1 MQDSMLRV
9 SGRADLRR
17 PYRFRSRLDWQ
28 TLLPEAVAA
37 TGEAVLEGDMNR
49 IEIRHTL
56 SRPFRVTSSGA
67 LQLDGA
73 EPRIALSGHWQA
85 LRWPLRGPADY
96 ASPRGEYRLDGT
108 LDAYTVRLDAPL
120 DVQGAPALQVHLQG
134 QGDRRQLAVETLRI
148 AALDGTLA
156 AHGNVA
162 WAPQF
167 SLGLA
172 IDAAA
177 LNPGVAWPA
186 WPGQLAGTTQ
196 LEVTGAGEQV
206 NVTLSAL
213 DLHGTLRDYPVLAR
227 GELHLNGG
235 VPGSTGLQLSSGDNR
250 LELSGRLDA
259 NTGLRYRLDATQLSA
274 VMPGLAGRLRADGAL
289 KGSLPQL
296 AGSVDLTASGLAY
309 QGNSVGR
316 LALQA
321 QLDPNKPQGSR
332 VNASA
337 EDIRLGAT
345 PIERLVLDGEGG
357 IERHRVQLDISAE
370 RGDVA
375 IGLHGGYHDAA
386 WTGVLEQATARL
398 GELGDWQLR
407 EAVALQADAS
417 RLQPFKACWQAP
429 AKDLCLSGSRDND
442 TVQLAVSGDTAEGH
456 LHGEFGLGPPV
467 DARRPLSGS
476 IGLDVPDLRFLDPLI
491 PEIGIARGAASADI
505 RLGGYLDT
513 PTLSGTARLADG
525 LVHVPEL
532 GVEIKNI
539 ALQAEGTGTD
549 LALRGSAE
557 SGAGDLR
564 LSGSLAL
571 DPERAWPFD
580 VRLQGE
586 RFTVADRPDMNLQAN
601 PDLRAA
607 GSLQGVDLTGSV
619 LIPYARIILKKLPPN
634 VVKVSAD
641 EVIVG
646 PLATPVEPPPS
657 GVPVSVNIVARLGD
671 DVHFEG
677 LGLTTNLAGSL
688 NIRSLPTRALIGNG
702 ILELK
707 DGRYEGYGQKLTLQR
722 GRLLFAG
729 PLDNPALDI
738 QATRTVGDVTAG
750 LELTGNADA
759 PQTRLF
765 SDPAM
770 SDAEAMSYLV
780 TGKPLGAASSGG
792 ESQALA
798 AAAASFGANSPVA
811 QELSQ
816 KLGLDLGVQSGATD
830 ADTSLTI
837 GRQLSPRLYADYIYG
852 LFNETGALQLVYKLT
867 DHLNL
872 TGQSGAQQ
880 SIDLKFSIDRK

>member
-1 MQDSMLRV
+1 M
-9 SGRADLRR
+9 
-17 PYRFRSRLDWQ
+17 
-28 TLLPEAVAA
+28 
-37 TGEAVLEGDMNR
+37 
-49 IEIRHTL
+49 
-56 SRPFRVTSSGA
+56 
-67 LQLDGA
+67 
-73 EPRIALSGHWQA
+73 
-85 LRWPLRGPADY
+85 
-96 ASPRGEYRLDGT
+96 
-108 LDAYTVRLDAPL
+108 
-120 DVQGAPALQVHLQG
+120 G
-134 QGDRRQLAVETLRI
+134 Q
-148 AALDGTLA
+148 
-156 AHGNVA
+156 
-162 WAPQF
+162 
-167 SLGLA
+167 
-172 IDAAA
+172 
-177 LNPGVAWPA
+177 
-186 WPGQLAGTTQ
+186 
-196 LEVTGAGEQV
+196 
-206 NVTLSAL
+206 
-213 DLHGTLRDYPVLAR
+213 
-227 GELHLNGG
+227 
-235 VPGSTGLQLSSGDNR
+235 
-250 LELSGRLDA
+250 
-259 NTGLRYRLDATQLSA
+259 
-274 VMPGLAGRLRADGAL
+274 
-289 KGSLPQL
+289 
-296 AGSVDLTASGLAY
+296 
-309 QGNSVGR
+309 

-321 QLDPNKPQGSR
+321 QLDLDKPQGSR
-332 VNASA
+332 LNATA
-337 EDIRLGAT
+337 KDIQLGGTA
-345 PIERLVLDGEGG
+345 IDRLVLDGEGG
-357 IERHRVQLDISAE
+357 IDRHRARLDISAE

-375 IGLHGGYHDAA
+375 IGLRGGYRDAA
-386 WTGVLEQATARL
+386 WTGVLELATARL
-398 GELGDWQLR
+398 RELGDWQLR
-407 EAVALQADAS
+407 EPVELQATAS
-417 RLQPFKACWQAP
+417 RLQPFKACWDAS
-429 AKDLCLSGSRDND
+429 AKDLCLSGSRNND
-442 TVQLAVSGDTAEGH
+442 ILQLAVSGDTAEGH
-456 LHGEFGLGPPV
+456 LRGEFSLGPPV

-476 IGLDVPDLRFLDPLI
+476 IGLDVPDLRFLDPLV
-491 PEIGIARGAASADI
+491 PEIGIAGGVASADI

-513 PTLSGTARLADG
+513 PTLSGTARLDDG
-525 LVHVPEL
+525 LVRVPEL

-580 VRLQGE
+580 VQLQGE
-586 RFTVADRPDMNLQAN
+586 HFIVADRPDMTLQVN

-607 GSLQGVDLTGSV
+607 GSLQGVDLTGTV
-619 LIPYARIILKKLPPN
+619 LIPQARIILKKLPPN

-646 PLATPVEPPPS
+646 PLATPAEPPS
-657 GVPVSVNIVARLGD
+657 AGVPVSVNFVARLGD

-702 ILELK
+702 ILELN

-738 QATRTVGDVTAG
+738 QATRTAGDVTAG
-750 LELTGNADA
+750 LEITGNADA

-780 TGKPLGAASSGG
+780 TGKPLGATSSGS

-816 KLGLDLGVQSGATD
+816 KLGLDVGVQSGTTD

-837 GRQLSPRLYADYIYG
+837 GRQLSSRLYADYVYG
-852 LFNETGALQLVYKLT
+852 LFNETGAFQLVYKLT

-880 SIDLKFSIDRK
+880 SIDLNYSIDRE